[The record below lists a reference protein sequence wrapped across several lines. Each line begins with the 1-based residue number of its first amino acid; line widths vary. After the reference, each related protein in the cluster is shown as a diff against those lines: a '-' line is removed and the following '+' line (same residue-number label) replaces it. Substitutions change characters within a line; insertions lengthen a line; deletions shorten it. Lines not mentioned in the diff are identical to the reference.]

1 MTRVIR
7 YCGIGGRELKIR
19 QRAPSGG
26 IACACV
32 LGAAFCLFVIAAGHG
47 ALAQQTAPCRPAEL
61 DGAVG
66 GVLHGASGT
75 QDLQLRA
82 CAPGTILVEQGPV
95 PELVLA
101 PANPEPSNNP
111 DWGYIKTFSVQPC
124 RLDGGS
130 DLPGAKL
137 TVAYQPLPRTASA
150 ATFAMTLAPDKD
162 KPTLKTTSTPQKGT
176 MVKPGDTIKV
186 RMEASEEYN
195 AARYDWQA
203 GVKKMQ
209 LTDESRGQVVPPIWE
224 ATGDPRPCAQKH
236 WKQTLEVT
244 YTVPSN
250 PPPIIRLR
258 AIAEDF
264 AGNKDTDLGE
274 FPTGGDWH
282 GSIEWWIPAPRSRV
296 WGRLDLT
303 VDYDGRGNLK
313 GRMAGDSHVE
323 SPAVGVYCGMTTE
336 APAKISADLNGQY
349 TPGRN
354 TMSLGIADPQI
365 EQGKYGVCAVGPGGG
380 PVRVS
385 GQWFGGSGPIGQ
397 PGFAQLL
404 NNMTVRADGSVEA
417 SGEWPVAPAETQ
429 ATLHMTLKLRKAQN

>member
-7 YCGIGGRELKIR
+7 YCGIGGKASQ
-19 QRAPSGG
+19 QRR
-26 IACACV
+26 CA
-32 LGAAFCLFVIAAGHG
+32 LGRTMGAALAALAIGGVTSLAPTGTAIAQTAGTAGPILFGDVFDGPDSVNLKPDAAQRIVNATRRAQAQGDCPMGRFTIYVPDGDELFQPALAAG
-47 ALAQQTAPCRPAEL
+47 RR
-61 DGAVG
+61 DAVLQLLNSQG
-66 GVLHGASGT
+66 MDASRFVADTKFGGT
-75 QDLQLRA
+75 QSNVVLQYF
-82 CAPGTILVEQGPV
+82 
-95 PELVLA
+95 
-101 PANPEPSNNP
+101 EPWRDTLPPKLQTS
-111 DWGYIKTFSVQPC
+111 SQP
-124 RLDGGS
+124 
-130 DLPGAKL
+130 P
-137 TVAYQPLPRTASA
+137 
-150 ATFAMTLAPDKD
+150 
-162 KPTLKTTSTPQKGT
+162 KGT
-176 MVKPGDTIKV
+176 KVKAGDLINITMVAGDGLDHGNYTQSGIKKIQLV
-186 RMEASEEYN
+186 VESEGGRVVIVENYPQGCAAYPREQRLEAN
-195 AARYDWQA
+195 
-203 GVKKMQ
+203 
-209 LTDESRGQVVPPIWE
+209 
-224 ATGDPRPCAQKH
+224 
-236 WKQTLEVT
+236 

-282 GSIEWWIPAPRSRV
+282 GSIDWWIPAPASRV

-323 SPAVGVYCGMTTE
+323 SPGRGEFCGITTE
-336 APAKISADLNGQY
+336 TPAKISADLNGQY

-354 TMSLGIADPQI
+354 TMSLGITDPQI

-380 PVRVS
+380 PLRVS

-417 SGEWPVAPAETQ
+417 SGEWPVTPAEAQ
-429 ATLHMTLKLRKAQN
+429 STLHMKLKLRKAQN